1 MPDGT
6 DVGHVPVPWRHLGT
20 WGRFKAEFADFKQ
33 FVRHPR
39 LSPRLPRAPGPA
51 WRGEWLGGLRVGRLF
66 CWVLLLWA
74 INLAVLGPVAAT
86 AASFAG
92 AERRVPGM
100 LPWFLVVVW
109 APIIEEMVFRYGLR
123 RPGRALWLAPILLV
137 GLFFGRTDMVQLG
150 VLIAGVGTAALLA
163 VSGQQWPWSRSRH
176 FSLRFPL
183 VFHGTTLA
191 FAGLHLANFSLTGT
205 ALWLLPLMI
214 LPQWVTGL
222 VLGWLRVRFGIGAS
236 IMLHA
241 LFNAGPMTLL
251 WALTRWAPGLLDG

>member
-1 MPDGT
+1 MPDVAAAVWG
-6 DVGHVPVPWRHLGT
+6 DLGAR
-20 WGRFKAEFADFKQ
+20 GRFKAEFADFLL

-74 INLAVLGPVAAT
+74 INLTVLGPVAAT
-86 AASFAG
+86 AASVAG
-92 AERRVPGM
+92 AERRIPGM

-109 APIIEEMVFRYGLR
+109 APVIEEMVFRFGLR
-123 RPGRALWLAPILLV
+123 QPGRALWLAPILLV
-137 GLFFGRTDMVQLG
+137 GLFFGRNGLVQVG
-150 VLIAGVGTAALLA
+150 VLVAGTAVVLAL
-163 VSGQQWPWSRSRH
+163 SGQRWPGSRLRRY
-176 FSLRFPL
+176 SLAFPW
-183 VFHGTTLA
+183 VFHGVTLA
-191 FAGLHLANFSLTGT
+191 FAGLHLANFSLTT
-205 ALWLLPLMI
+205 SSMWLLPLMI